1 MVNGEHIGKVTSGTF
16 SPTLQKVIGMAY
28 VPCQFSG
35 EGTKLEINLRGTM
48 VSAEV
53 TGLPFY
59 NRKS

>member
-1 MVNGEHIGKVTSGTF
+1 
-16 SPTLQKVIGMAY
+16 MAY